1 MPTLVRDDVQRT
13 TGLESDCAGSERKL
27 TCMLSKTGIQ
37 LTIVSAAVAL
47 LFASTAQAAAELK
60 NGPAN
65 LLTPSSTEA
74 SSTTTPAAKPLDP
87 NTPSDP
93 PEPTAP
99 TIEPF
104 DQNAPPRATIP
115 IGPNLTFGGYVS
127 LEGETNRNYR
137 LTSKPGDANSIL
149 TPTLSPAF
157 AYTPNQYLQIYANPA
172 LEIPV
177 AVEKTGENPQT
188 TKLNLNLVFLTLKN
202 VVPGAKLQVGRQR
215 FIDTRRWLF
224 NENMDAARLAYQ
236 YENLSLELSVSQFNL
251 VQRNLLRREELEDEE
266 TFVNYYAYADYAF
279 GKKNHVG
286 VFALY
291 QDQQRLGTARPFYL
305 GIQSGGRL
313 VKGLKYWIQAAI
325 VRGTDGAKS
334 IRGEAIDVGLTQ
346 RFDGFWEPSITIG
359 YAYGTGD
366 RNPDDNVDTRFR
378 QTGFQGNSDKF
389 NGVARF
395 KYYGEVLDPRLT
407 NLMVFTGGAGI
418 RPFEKTSFD
427 LVYHYYLQDHTSTS
441 IRGSDLATDPTGLS
455 KHVGSELDLV
465 AGYQGTPQLQTKFVL
480 GYFLPGRAFPEGS
493 RDGAF
498 LASILLRYNFY

>member
-1 MPTLVRDDVQRT
+1 MR
-13 TGLESDCAGSERKL
+13 C
-27 TCMLSKTGIQ
+27 KTGIQ
-37 LTIVSAAVAL
+37 HTILSTVFAL

-60 NGPAN
+60 DEPASRS
-65 LLTPSSTEA
+65 TPSSTDA
-74 SSTTTPAAKPLDP
+74 SSTTTAVAEPLDP
-87 NTPSDP
+87 NAPSKST
-93 PEPTAP
+93 EPNGPA
-99 TIEPF
+99 IEPF
-104 DQNAPPRATIP
+104 DPNAPPRTTIP

-137 LTSKPGDANSIL
+137 LSSHLGEADSIL
-149 TPTLSPAF
+149 TPILSPAF
-157 AYTPNQYLQIYANPA
+157 AYDPNQYLQLYVNPI

-177 AVEKTGENPQT
+177 AVEEIVDTSHSPELKM
-188 TKLNLNLVFLTLKN
+188 NLAFLTVKN

-215 FIDTRRWLF
+215 FIDSRRWLF
-224 NENMDAARLAYQ
+224 NENMDALRLGYQ
-236 YENLSLELSVSQFNL
+236 HENVSLELSVSQLNL
-251 VQRNLLRREELEDEE
+251 VQRNVLRREDPEDEE
-266 TFVNYYAYADYAF
+266 TFVNYYAYADYKF

-286 VFALY
+286 LFALY
-291 QDQQRLGTARPFYL
+291 QDQQRLGMAHPIYFGL
-305 GIQSGGRL
+305 QSGGRL
-313 VKGLKYWIQAAI
+313 FKGLKYWIQTAI
-325 VRGTDGAKS
+325 VRGTDSAKR
-334 IRGEAIDVGLTQ
+334 IQGEAIDVGLTQ
-346 RFDGFWEPSITIG
+346 SFDGSWEPSITIG

-407 NLMVFTGGAGI
+407 NLMVFTGGVGI

-427 LVYHYYLQDHTSTS
+427 LVYHYYLQAHASTS

-455 KHVGSELDLV
+455 KHVGSEVDLV
-465 AGYQGTPQLQTKFVL
+465 AGYQGIPNLQTKFVL
-480 GYFLPGRAFPEGS
+480 GYFLPSGAFPEGS